1 MAKRQSRTTPKSQ
14 MEPAQWVIEGILL
27 SKFKLPP
34 YFWRKKNTQA
44 SRTCREATQMWT
56 RLHNPIGRAL
66 KNWGEEALIVA
77 FIKMGHLQKTELLKK
92 TRYNKMGEIYEQI
105 NFLCREEVE
114 RLERINSP
122 KDTRPPDPIIFDA
135 GADLRGKTVKKR
147 KSLWRFLGE

>member
-1 MAKRQSRTTPKSQ
+1 
-14 MEPAQWVIEGILL
+14 
-27 SKFKLPP
+27 
-34 YFWRKKNTQA
+34 
-44 SRTCREATQMWT
+44 MWT

-92 TRYNKMGEIYEQI
+92 ARYNKMGEIYEQI

-135 GADLRGKTVKKR
+135 GADLRGKTIKKR